1 MDRREPQTPYYVF
14 NSDVFAQSVRK
25 VQEALPGIPLVYS
38 IKANPFILTGP
49 LPCEITMFEVCSPGE
64 LSIIER
70 LHIPP
75 EKILYSGVMKELHD
89 IREAIRYGAEILTA
103 ESIRHVELLEKG
115 AECEN
120 VSEKL
125 NVILRFSAGSQFGMS
140 EEDLLE
146 ILSHKEYYEHLN
158 FMGLHYFSGTGKTRG
173 KKIEK
178 DLEEIRGILSVLKE
192 KAGFQ
197 PEIVEYGA
205 GFAVEFFNPSLQ
217 EKDDKILSEAAP
229 LLRAFAEEYPLSIEM
244 GRYFAATCGEYHTSV
259 CDIKS
264 NRGVNYVILDGGM
277 HQVNYF
283 GQMMAMKMPPVRQE
297 VKRDGEEVYTLC
309 GSLCTTADV
318 LARDINLSPLEI
330 GDELVFE
337 RTGAYSAME
346 APALF
351 LSRKLPELWLRT
363 GSELKMI
370 RGSEPADEINVPLGR

>member
-1 MDRREPQTPYYVF
+1 MQTVPQTPYYIF
-14 NSDVFAQSVRK
+14 DSEVFAESVRK
-25 VQEALPGIPLVYS
+25 VQNALPGIPLVYS

-49 LPCEITMFEVCSPGE
+49 LPDEITRFEVCSPGE
-64 LSIIER
+64 LSIVER

-75 EKILYSGVMKELHD
+75 EKVLYSGVMKELSD
-89 IREAIRYGAEILTA
+89 IREAIRYGSDILTA
-103 ESIRHVELLEKG
+103 ESIRHVELLEEG
-115 AECEN
+115 AECES
-120 VSEKL
+120 VSGKL

-140 EEDLLE
+140 EEDLLDV
-146 ILSHKEYYEHLN
+146 LSNKESYKHLN

-178 DLEEIRGILSVLKE
+178 DLKEVREILAVLKE
-192 KAGFQ
+192 KTGFQ

-205 GFAVEFFNPSLQ
+205 GFAVEYFNPPLQ
-217 EKDDKILSEAAP
+217 DKDDQILNEAAP
-229 LLRAFAEEYPLSIEM
+229 ILRAFAEEYPLSVEM
-244 GRYFAATCGEYHTSV
+244 GRYFAATCGEYHTAV

-297 VKRDGEEVYTLC
+297 KKRDGEEEIYTLC

-318 LARDINLSPLEI
+318 LARDISLSPLEI

-351 LSRKLPELWLRT
+351 LSRRLPELWLDT
-363 GSELKMI
+363 GSELRLI
-370 RGSEPADEINVPLGR
+370 RDADAADLINVPLES

>member
-1 MDRREPQTPYYVF
+1 MQTVPQTPYYIF
-14 NSDVFAQSVRK
+14 DSEVFAESVRK
-25 VQEALPGIPLVYS
+25 VQNALPGIPLVYS

-49 LPCEITMFEVCSPGE
+49 LPDEITRFEVCSPGE
-64 LSIIER
+64 LSIVER

-75 EKILYSGVMKELHD
+75 EKVLYSGVMKELSD
-89 IREAIRYGAEILTA
+89 IREAIRYGSDILTA
-103 ESIRHVELLEKG
+103 ESIRHVELLEEG
-115 AECEN
+115 AECES
-120 VSEKL
+120 VSGKL

-140 EEDLLE
+140 EEDLLDV
-146 ILSHKEYYEHLN
+146 LSNNESYKHLN

-178 DLEEIRGILSVLKE
+178 DLKEVREILAVLKE
-192 KAGFQ
+192 KTGFH

-205 GFAVEFFNPSLQ
+205 GFAVEYFNPPLQ
-217 EKDDKILSEAAP
+217 DKDDQILNEAAP
-229 LLRAFAEEYPLSIEM
+229 LLRAFAEEYPLSVEM
-244 GRYFAATCGEYHTSV
+244 GRYFAATCGEYHTAV

-297 VKRDGEEVYTLC
+297 NKREGEEIYTLC

-318 LARDINLSPLEI
+318 LARDISLSPLEI
-330 GDELVFE
+330 GDKLIFE

-351 LSRKLPELWLRT
+351 LSRKMPEIWLKS

-370 RGSEPADEINVPLGR
+370 RGSLPADEINVPCRR

>member
-1 MDRREPQTPYYVF
+1 MMQTVPQTPYYVF
-14 NSDVFAQSVRK
+14 DSEVFAESVRK
-25 VQEALPGIPLVYS
+25 VQNALPGIPLVYS
-38 IKANPFILTGP
+38 IKANPFILTGA
-49 LPCEITMFEVCSPGE
+49 LPDEITKFEVCSPGE

-70 LHIPP
+70 LNIPP

-103 ESIRHVELLEKG
+103 ESIRHVELLEEG
-115 AECEN
+115 AECEG
-120 VSEKL
+120 VSGKL

-146 ILSHKEYYEHLN
+146 VLSDKEKYEHLN

-178 DLEEIRGILSVLKE
+178 DLKEVREVLAVLKE
-192 KAGFQ
+192 KVGFQ
-197 PEIVEYGA
+197 PEIVEYGT
-205 GFAVEFFNPSLQ
+205 GFAVEYFNPPLQ
-217 EKDDKILSEAAP
+217 DKDDQILNEAAP

-244 GRYFAATCGEYHTSV
+244 GRYFAATCGEYHTAV

-297 VKRDGEEVYTLC
+297 VKRAGEEIYTLC

-318 LARDINLSPLEI
+318 LARDISLSPLEI

-337 RTGAYSAME
+337 RTGAYSVME

-351 LSRKLPELWLRT
+351 LSRKLPEIWLKT
-363 GSELKMI
+363 GAELKMI
-370 RGSEPADEINVPLGR
+370 RGSLPSDEINIPMW